1 MQVIDLDTGETVQ
14 AANDE
19 DLFRSVRERI
29 SAEEMSDDEI
39 RRLIAERAYSATD
52 S

>member
-14 AANDE
+14 AANE
-19 DLFRSVRERI
+19 QDLLRALRDRI
-29 SAEEMSDDEI
+29 APEEMSDDEL
-39 RRLIAERAYSATD
+39 RALISERSYFATD

>member
-1 MQVIDLDTGETVQ
+1 MRVIDLDTGETVQ

-19 DLFRSVRERI
+19 ELFEAVRERVP
-29 SAEEMSDDEI
+29 AEQLPDEDV
-39 RRLIAERAYSATD
+39 RRLIDEKAYSATD